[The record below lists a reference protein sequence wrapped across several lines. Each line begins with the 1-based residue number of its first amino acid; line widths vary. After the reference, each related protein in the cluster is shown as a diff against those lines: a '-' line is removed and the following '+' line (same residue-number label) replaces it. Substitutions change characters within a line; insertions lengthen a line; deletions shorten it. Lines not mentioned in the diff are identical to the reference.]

1 VKVES
6 SQPVVAVGRPHM
18 GADVASFDGF
28 TGGSTLVYVPMLF
41 KNMWSVYNS
50 ALTVQNIDGVNPANI
65 TIDFYDVN
73 GNLSCVRRDSI
84 PALGQLSY
92 WMPDLTCSP

>member
-1 VKVES
+1 
-6 SQPVVAVGRPHM
+6 
-18 GADVASFDGF
+18 
-28 TGGSTLVYVPMLF
+28 MLF

-50 ALTVQNIDGVNPANI
+50 ALTVQNIDLGNTANI

-73 GNLSCVRRDSI
+73 GNLSCTRTDSI
-84 PALGQLSY
+84 PALGTIGY